1 MAMNLLYGGK
11 YHRRF
16 TNIVDSIGSGVSSVC
31 DLCFGDTVIAEWC
44 RSHDIRWVGVDL
56 NHHFCEHAWRLGFN
70 VLEGDIFSL
79 PLPDADVFVMAG
91 SLYHF
96 HARIGDFFDLVFR
109 HTGRL
114 LLSEPVRNLSSR
126 QGLIGWWARQSA
138 NPGDGD
144 ATFRYNE
151 QSLFETLSK
160 QQRRAGLKYRVLSV
174 DRDAL
179 IEVTR

>member
-1 MAMNLLYGGK
+1 MNLLYGGK

-16 TNIVDSIGSGVSSVC
+16 TNIVHSMGSRVSSVC

-44 RSHDIRWVGVDL
+44 RSHGIRWVGVDL
-56 NHHFCEHAWRLGFN
+56 NHHFCERARALGFN
-70 VLEGDIFSL
+70 ALEGDIFSL
-79 PLPDADVFVMAG
+79 KLPDADVFIMAG

-96 HARIGDFFDLVFR
+96 HARLGDFFDLVFS

-138 NPGDGD
+138 DPGDGD
-144 ATFRYNE
+144 AKFRYNE
-151 QSLFETLSK
+151 QSLFEALSK
-160 QQRRAGLKYRVLSV
+160 QQRRVGIKYRVLSV

-179 IEVTR
+179 IEVTC